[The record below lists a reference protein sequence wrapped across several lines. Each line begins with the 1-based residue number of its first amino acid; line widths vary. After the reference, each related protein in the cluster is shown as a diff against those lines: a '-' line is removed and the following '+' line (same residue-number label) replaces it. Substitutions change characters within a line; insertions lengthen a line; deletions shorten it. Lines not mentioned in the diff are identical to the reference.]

1 MKIAL
6 NIVKEAVYELDEKD
20 KSKLILSKL
29 KFGKKENFVLMNDNY
44 RKLDERDDI
53 PKLKIKYN

>member
-29 KFGKKENFVLMNDNY
+29 KFGKKENFVLMNDSY

-53 PKLKIKYN
+53 PILKIKYK